1 VPAPADGFPEARR
14 LTGEPTGEAALRMH
28 YLKLR
33 RSRLILGA
41 FLLFSVLI
49 TALPGIDLSISRFFF
64 HGGSFPLDPW
74 QRLVHVGL
82 NYFLWIS
89 LTTVIAIYLHNRL
102 LKRSLCAI
110 DGKRVLYLLF
120 VLIVGAGLIVNAGLK
135 DNFGRARPRDV
146 VEFSGTKQFTPAF
159 VISGECRSNCSFS
172 SGDAAGGFFSLALAL
187 ALTRRRAIFA
197 AAAGV
202 GILVSFARIASGAHF
217 FSDTVVSFFIMLIL
231 ADVAY
236 FYMVLT
242 DADRAE
248 LDLVGTVLKPAA
260 EVVPNEIP

>member
-1 VPAPADGFPEARR
+1 
-14 LTGEPTGEAALRMH
+14 MH
-28 YLKLR
+28 YFKLR
-33 RSRLILGA
+33 RSRIIVGG
-41 FLLFSVLI
+41 FLLFSLLI
-49 TALPGIDLSISRFFF
+49 TALPGIDLAISRLFF
-64 HGGSFPLDPW
+64 HGGAFPLDPW
-74 QRLVHVGL
+74 QRQVHVGL

-102 LKRSLCAI
+102 LKRSLCSI

-146 VEFSGTKQFTPAF
+146 AEFGGAKQFTPAY
-159 VISGECRSNCSFS
+159 VISGECRTNCSFS
-172 SGDAAGGFFSLALAL
+172 SGDAAGGFFALALAL

-197 AAAGV
+197 AAAAVGV
-202 GILVSFARIASGAHF
+202 LVSLARIASGAHF

-231 ADVAY
+231 ADVSY

-242 DADRAE
+242 EADRAE
-248 LDLVGTVLKPAA
+248 VGVVGNVLKPATA
-260 EVVPNEIP
+260 EVGPE